1 MSHNQPEESKL
12 GPSNPSQ
19 EKATEEV
26 KHDSTEEA
34 KHDATEE
41 AKHDATEEQKRPSQ
55 VEEENKS
62 LANARVFGRKV
73 SSTM

>member
-26 KHDSTEEA
+26 KHD
-34 KHDATEE
+34 ATEE
-41 AKHDATEEQKRPSQ
+41 VKNDATEEQKRPSQ
-55 VEEENKS
+55 AEEENKS
-62 LANARVFGRKV
+62 LAQAHWEENARVFGRKV
-73 SSTM
+73 SSKM